1 MRRTNMER
9 VPAPVESAVHDRQT
23 GHDEEDAQRI
33 AKAVTMRRV
42 PRQARGERRIAAIL
56 EAAAQVFYE
65 VGFDAAT
72 TGMIAERAQT
82 AIGSLYDFFP
92 NKEAIAQRL
101 SEQFCEDLRA
111 LVDGILTDEQLV
123 HVPLSQVID
132 DIIDSL
138 VEYHQTHPGFE
149 ALWLQSRGDPRLA
162 RIYQDLTETLIRKTA
177 WIFARRYAK
186 SDETSILRASQVCI
200 TTTHALLTFAG
211 DGPGLDSQIIA
222 ELKTMIR
229 AYVEAVFGSEIEKK
243 YDKKH

>member
-1 MRRTNMER
+1 MER
-9 VPAPVESAVHDRQT
+9 VSAPVESAVHDRQT
-23 GHDEEDAQRI
+23 GHDEEDPQRI

-56 EAAAQVFYE
+56 EAAAEVFYE

-72 TGMIAERAQT
+72 TGMIAQRAQT

-111 LVDGILTDEQLV
+111 LVEGILTDEQLV
-123 HVPLSQVID
+123 HLPLSQLID

-149 ALWLQSRGDPRLA
+149 ALWLQSQGDARLA
-162 RIYQDLTETLIRKTA
+162 HIYQDLTQTLIRKTA

-186 SDETSILRASQVCI
+186 SDEPSLLRASQVCI
-200 TTTHALLTFAG
+200 RTTHALLTLAG

-222 ELKTMIR
+222 ELKIMIR
-229 AYVEAVFGSEIEKK
+229 AYLQAVFGSES
-243 YDKKH
+243 DS

>member
-1 MRRTNMER
+1 MRRTNLER
-9 VPAPVESAVHDRQT
+9 VPASDDPAVHDRQT
-23 GHDEEDAQRI
+23 GHDEDDAQRI

-42 PRQARGERRIAAIL
+42 PRQARGERRIAGLL

-72 TGMIAERAQT
+72 TGMIAQRAQT

-111 LVDGILTDEQLV
+111 LVEGILTDEQLV
-123 HVPLSQVID
+123 HLPLSQLID

-138 VEYHQTHPGFE
+138 VEYHQTHPGFV
-149 ALWLQSRGDPRLA
+149 ALWLQSQGNPRLA
-162 RIYQDLTETLIRKTA
+162 RIHHDLTETLIRKMA

-186 SDETSILRASQVCI
+186 SDEPSLLRASQVCI
-200 TTTHALLTFAG
+200 RTTHALLTLAG

-222 ELKTMIR
+222 ELKIMIR
-229 AYVEAVFGSEIEKK
+229 AYLQAVFGSES
-243 YDKKH
+243 DR

>member
-9 VPAPVESAVHDRQT
+9 VPAPVESAVRDPQT

-72 TGMIAERAQT
+72 TGLIAQRAQT

-123 HVPLSQVID
+123 HVPLSQLID

-138 VEYHQTHPGFE
+138 VRYHQTHPSFE
-149 ALWLQSRGDPRLA
+149 ALWLQSQGDPRLA
-162 RIYQDLTETLIRKTA
+162 RMNQDLTEVLTRKTA
-177 WIFARRYAK
+177 WVFARRYPK
-186 SDETSILRASQVCI
+186 
-200 TTTHALLTFAG
+200 
-211 DGPGLDSQIIA
+211 
-222 ELKTMIR
+222 
-229 AYVEAVFGSEIEKK
+229 
-243 YDKKH
+243 

>member
-1 MRRTNMER
+1 MTK
-9 VPAPVESAVHDRQT
+9 PT
-23 GHDEEDAQRI
+23 
-33 AKAVTMRRV
+33 TMRRL
-42 PRQARGERRIAAIL
+42 PQQARGEQRIAAIL
-56 EAAAQVFYE
+56 QAAAQVFYE

-72 TGMIAERAQT
+72 TGMIAQRAQT

-111 LVDGILTDEQLV
+111 LAEGMLTDEQLV

-149 ALWLQSRGDPRLA
+149 ALWLQSQGDPRLA
-162 RIYQDLTETLIRKTA
+162 RIYQDLTETLIKKTA
-177 WIFARRYAK
+177 WILARRYAK
-186 SDETSILRASQVCI
+186 SDEASILRASQVCI
-200 TTTHALLTFAG
+200 RTTHALLTLAG

-222 ELKTMIR
+222 ELKIMIH
-229 AYVEAVFGSEIEKK
+229 AYLEAVFGSQRER
-243 YDKKH
+243 